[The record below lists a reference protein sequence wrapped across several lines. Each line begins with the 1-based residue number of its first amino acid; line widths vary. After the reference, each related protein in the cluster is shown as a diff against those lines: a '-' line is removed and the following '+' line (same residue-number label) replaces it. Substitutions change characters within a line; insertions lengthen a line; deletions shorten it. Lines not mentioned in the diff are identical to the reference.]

1 MVLGGGG
8 VAGIAWEL
16 GVLAALQ
23 EYGINLDDADLV
35 VGTSAGSVA
44 GAVLRFGAVRQ
55 VLQAQLRADDPAETA
70 MEDGELSHFS
80 NDWFGTMLADAAR
93 GPGGEQQARA
103 RLGRAA
109 LAAGKDLS
117 EEDWVRTIRSL
128 LPGQMWPPKPLNI
141 TAVNADDGAFT
152 VFDETSGAELAR
164 VVAASCSVPGAWPPV
179 TIDGVPYMDGGMRSA
194 ANADVAADYDK
205 VLVLSCGPEAPESPF
220 GPTLP
225 QVLADTRSR
234 AGFFLIEANPASLA
248 AFGTNVLVSSSRGP
262 SVRAGGEQGRSVAD
276 AVKVFWGS

>member
-16 GVLAALQ
+16 GVLAALI
-23 EYGINLDDADLV
+23 EHGINVDDADLV

-44 GAVLRFGAVRQ
+44 GAVLRFGAVRE

-70 MEDGELSHFS
+70 MEHGELSHFS
-80 NDWFGTMLADAAR
+80 SEQFMDMLADAAR

-103 RLGRAA
+103 RLGREA
-109 LAAGKDLS
+109 LAAGKNLS

-128 LPGQMWPPKPLNI
+128 LPGRIWPPKPLKI
-141 TAVNADDGAFT
+141 TTVNADDGAFT
-152 VFDETSGAELAR
+152 VFDETSDAELAR

-225 QVLADTRSR
+225 QVLADSMRR
-234 AGFFLIEANPASLA
+234 ASYFLLEADTASLA
-248 AFGTNVLVSSSRGP
+248 AFGSNVLLSSSRGP
-262 SVRAGGEQGRSVAD
+262 SARAGIEQGRAVAD
-276 AVKVFWGS
+276 AVKVFWSA